1 MTRAIQRYPI
11 KLSPSTDQKLESYM
25 LAAQGTPASNQFK
38 FSSNGLALRVAGASV
53 LGLALPA
60 EGKIVYTPTH
70 QIVSYSQK
78 DAYLDLNKDGINDFE
93 LRDYFAGGSGT
104 TAGIRAYQLPR
115 NGANRI
121 MGKGVYPFALSG
133 GRVIGP
139 KKQFS
144 RYASRMASRILTGAH
159 STKTYFRG
167 LWADNGKGVKNR
179 YLGLRFVVNGKVHYG
194 WARVTMEFMDGRYAV
209 ATLTGYAYET
219 IPGKPII
226 AGATKGPEEQ
236 AGSLGALAA
245 GALGR

>member
-1 MTRAIQRYPI
+1 MTRAIQRYPT

-25 LAAQGTPASNQFK
+25 LAAQGTPASSQLK
-38 FSSNGLALRVAGASV
+38 FSSHGLALRAAGASV
-53 LGLALPA
+53 LALALPT

-70 QIVSYSQK
+70 QIVSYGQK
-78 DAYLDLNKDGINDFE
+78 YAYLDLNKDGINDFE
-93 LRDYFAGGSGT
+93 LGDYFAGGSGS
-104 TAGIRAYQLPR
+104 TAGIRAYQFPR

-144 RYASRMASRILTGAH
+144 RHAYRMASRIQND
-159 STKTYFRG
+159 SRTYFRG
-167 LWADNGKGVKNR
+167 LWAKDGTGVKNH
-179 YLGLRFVVNGKVHYG
+179 YLGLKFAIHGKVHYG
-194 WARVTMEFMDGRYAV
+194 WARVTMKFMDGRKPV

-245 GALGR
+245 GAVGR